1 MSIFCVEPSNQLPD
15 WPPITM
21 SITMKT
27 ALIAIT
33 FALVFLLLF
42 WGGVYYGWL
51 AQTRIPSDQ
60 FYMQLSTTLGVL
72 SYAVLAIGLIWG
84 ALKIIFRKR

>member
-1 MSIFCVEPSNQLPD
+1 
-15 WPPITM
+15 
-21 SITMKT
+21 MKT

-84 ALKIIFRKR
+84 ALKIIFRKK